1 MNIQIRIKNVYGRE
15 LYYIVDD
22 CQGNAL
28 RKLTG
33 TTTLTESHMRA
44 LKELGHTFT
53 FEAHCPTL

>member
-1 MNIQIRIKNVYGRE
+1 MKIQIRIKNVYGRE

-44 LKELGHTFT
+44 LKELGHTFSA
-53 FEAHCPTL
+53 EVPTL

>member
-1 MNIQIRIKNVYGRE
+1 MI
-15 LYYIVDD
+15 DD

-33 TTTLTESHMRA
+33 ATTLTKSHMSA

-53 FEAHCPTL
+53 AEVPTL